1 MKVFYQRTYSIAP
14 YLTERIG
21 FEIEAPDDCQDPAAE
36 VATLKE
42 LCDKAHKELNP
53 NLEEMK
59 GTHVVPVQEEV
70 VSIKPILRS
79 REDVIK
85 SHLLTINECE
95 TLRNL
100 EMFYPMVNRE
110 NEPVLTEAYEAKK
123 KELVKPIVED
133 IMKRTEAL
141 TKK

>member
-21 FEIEAPDDCQDPAAE
+21 FEVESDLDPIVDSHDSITNQ

-59 GTHVVPVQEEV
+59 GTYVVPVQEKDTKIGMIEA
-70 VSIKPILRS
+70 INACTTL
-79 REDVIK
+79 DVLKTFSLLSK
-85 SHLLTINECE
+85 SNPE
-95 TLRNL
+95 NKAAYDKKYL
-100 EMFYPMVNRE
+100 E
-110 NEPVLTEAYEAKK
+110 LSK
-123 KELVKPIVED
+123 
-133 IMKRTEAL
+133 
-141 TKK
+141 

>member
-59 GTHVVPVQEEV
+59 GTHVVPVQE
-70 VSIKPILRS
+70 K
-79 REDVIK
+79 EDNPDQALID
-85 SHLLTINECE
+85 TINYC
-95 TLRNL
+95 TNTRSV
-100 EMFYPMVNRE
+100 EMFKKEVERRNNP
-110 NEPVLTEAYEAKK
+110 LITEAFENKLK
-123 KELVKPIVED
+123 SLQP
-133 IMKRTEAL
+133 
-141 TKK
+141 